1 MTDILNEMKE
11 ICNVWVKMDGIVK
24 SYNQDEIH
32 LIYDYIKQLEQENKQ
47 LKEKIP
53 YIIQNNKCECI
64 SIETYKNK
72 VCVNYKIQELEK
84 VED

>member
-24 SYNQDEIH
+24 GYNQDEIH
-32 LIYDYIKQLEQENKQ
+32 LIYDHIKQLEQENKQ

-53 YIIQNNKCECI
+53 YIIQNNKCEYI
-64 SIETYKNK
+64 SIETCKNK